1 MAAGRRLAAGLH
13 AAAVARS
20 VAARRGSRR
29 MSVPD
34 FPLPFALLALARGSS
49 GRAALARLADA
60 ALLPHLIDDAG
71 TRRRGVLAWAA
82 AARVVVLSLSD
93 DMLAQDLKPDRITRA
108 RFAVRDLLDQA
119 GDARTA
125 LVAYAGAAFTVAPLT
140 DDRRTVLNLLRV
152 LRPDVMPVPGND
164 AAAGIAQAVA
174 LLEQAHVQGGEI
186 VLVTDTADA
195 AAIRAARAAHARG
208 IRVDVLGIGTAAGA
222 PVPRSDGGF
231 ESEGG
236 QLHLARRDDGALRDV
251 AEAGGGR
258 YAVLQPDGSG
268 VAELGAP
275 AAQAGH
281 ASRGE
286 RAEVWRDGGAW
297 LLPILLALAALAFRR
312 GWQRRWRCRSR
323 TRRCGNRC
331 GPTATSGRCGP
342 WIAGMRNARR
352 RLRRRPA
359 SAVPPNTAPA
369 ISPTPRG
376 RSRRAM
382 MHVRATTSA
391 TRWRSWATTARRSP
405 LTTRP

>member
-82 AARVVVLSLSD
+82 AAWVLAVAALAGPAWQHVKTPLYVNGAARVVVLSLSD

-108 RFAVRDLLDQA
+108 RF
-119 GDARTA
+119 
-125 LVAYAGAAFTVAPLT
+125 TVAPLT
-140 DDRRTVLNLLRV
+140 DDRRPVLNLLRV
-152 LRPDVMPVPGND
+152 LRPDVRPVPGND

-236 QLHLARRDDGALRDV
+236 QLHLARRDDGALRD
-251 AEAGGGR
+251 
-258 YAVLQPDGSG
+258 
-268 VAELGAP
+268 
-275 AAQAGH
+275 
-281 ASRGE
+281 
-286 RAEVWRDGGAW
+286 
-297 LLPILLALAALAFRR
+297 
-312 GWQRRWRCRSR
+312 
-323 TRRCGNRC
+323 
-331 GPTATSGRCGP
+331 
-342 WIAGMRNARR
+342 
-352 RLRRRPA
+352 
-359 SAVPPNTAPA
+359 
-369 ISPTPRG
+369 
-376 RSRRAM
+376 
-382 MHVRATTSA
+382 
-391 TRWRSWATTARRSP
+391 
-405 LTTRP
+405 

>member
-82 AARVVVLSLSD
+82 AAWVLAVAALAGPAWQHVKTPLYVNGAARVVVLSLSD

-251 AEAGGGR
+251 AE
-258 YAVLQPDGSG
+258 
-268 VAELGAP
+268 
-275 AAQAGH
+275 
-281 ASRGE
+281 
-286 RAEVWRDGGAW
+286 
-297 LLPILLALAALAFRR
+297 
-312 GWQRRWRCRSR
+312 
-323 TRRCGNRC
+323 
-331 GPTATSGRCGP
+331 
-342 WIAGMRNARR
+342 
-352 RLRRRPA
+352 
-359 SAVPPNTAPA
+359 
-369 ISPTPRG
+369 
-376 RSRRAM
+376 
-382 MHVRATTSA
+382 
-391 TRWRSWATTARRSP
+391 
-405 LTTRP
+405 

>member
-1 MAAGRRLAAGLH
+1 MPARAA
-13 AAAVARS
+13 
-20 VAARRGSRR
+20 
-29 MSVPD
+29 
-34 FPLPFALLALARGSS
+34 
-49 GRAALARLADA
+49 AALAG
-60 ALLPHLIDDAG
+60 P
-71 TRRRGVLAWAA
+71 AWQHVKTPLYVNG

-236 QLHLARRDDGALRDV
+236 QLHLARRD
-251 AEAGGGR
+251 
-258 YAVLQPDGSG
+258 GSG
-268 VAELGAP
+268 RRTLRGA
-275 AAQAGH
+275 AARRQ
-281 ASRGE
+281 R
-286 RAEVWRDGGAW
+286 RGGAGCAGSAGRACQ
-297 LLPILLALAALAFRR
+297 PR
-312 GWQRRWRCRSR
+312 R
-323 TRRCGNRC
+323 TRRGV
-331 GPTATSGRCGP
+331 
-342 WIAGMRNARR
+342 ARR
-352 RLRRRPA
+352 RGVAAAHPAGAGGAGVPARLAARVRAAGSAGGDAGRARVGVGIAVGQPRPA
-359 SAVPPNTAPA
+359 GVAGPGS
-369 ISPTPRG
+369 RG
-376 RSRRAM
+376 
-382 MHVRATTSA
+382 
-391 TRWRSWATTARRSP
+391 W
-405 LTTRP
+405 